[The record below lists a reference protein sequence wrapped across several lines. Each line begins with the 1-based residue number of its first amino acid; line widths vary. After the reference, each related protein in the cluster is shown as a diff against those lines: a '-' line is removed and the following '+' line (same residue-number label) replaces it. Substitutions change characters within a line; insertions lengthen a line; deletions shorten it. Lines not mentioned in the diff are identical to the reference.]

1 MKVYLAA
8 ALAAALT
15 ATAMSQDSPADLLRE
30 LQAQKALLEEQRKE
44 LKQMTE
50 TQESMAGAMDSA
62 WLVLCG
68 ALVMFMHAGFA
79 MLETGC
85 CRAKNASN
93 VLMKNLVNVSVGTLG
108 WWMFGWAFAYG
119 SQAGAFIGTD
129 GFFGLGFYTKDAS
142 GNIVPVECEEGD
154 GNCQSTMLSWFFQW
168 AFCTA
173 GATIVSGCVAERV
186 KSPTYAFFAFCMTS
200 FIYPVV
206 VAWTWGGGWLASI
219 FDVGYMDFA
228 GSGVVH
234 FTGGVCGLA
243 GTVILGPRRGRFENP
258 DEFEYH
264 NIPLVVLGTFALW
277 FGWYGF
283 NPGSTLS
290 MHDKE
295 MGALAAQ
302 VAMNTTLS
310 AATCGITVFL
320 LKFVLVRKYDVGALC
335 NGILSGLVSIT
346 AGCGNMECGS
356 AVLTGFIGAFFYQ
369 AASSLLVR
377 LKIDD
382 PVDASA
388 VHGACGI
395 WGLLAAGLFDWGKG
409 FDHYHGWSGFGCMT
423 GDDGACRSGLGGAAI
438 GAQIVMIL
446 AIIAWAGTL
455 STLSFLILKF
465 SGLLRIGEDIEKV
478 GYDMHSHSP
487 PKAYAFSGNDPK
499 SSSSEESGPL
509 DTDDKEETFDSGY
522 TLDASEQYRGVYL
535 DFRYLNKQDNDQA
548 KLSLKLAV
556 RCRPRESYDD
566 VMVSIGG
573 WLKAVPLHPAA
584 FEGMHA
590 CFGWLVPAGTLPEAI
605 DSSTKHLA
613 DVVHRGLV
621 QRPHLPPTCPDT
633 LQNALADADGFTAQA
648 AFCAAGSFSPADETW
663 ASPEENSA
671 LLQQGER
678 KAKDAAE
685 PCAGAQAFHRDCLH
699 AASTCP
705 QCSKKI
711 CHEKALS
718 LYNLSFAD
726 GDGDARVMAAVA
738 ELKRKRESREDVVA
752 SEDEL
757 EDDDLEIEALTLQD
771 AGSSQCGTPTTED
784 NAVKQAAELVLLR
797 QQLSELRDRV
807 ETAKSSRE
815 KAVEY
820 R

>member
-1 MKVYLAA
+1 MKVCLAA
-8 ALAAALT
+8 ALAAAVT
-15 ATAMSQDSPADLLRE
+15 ATAMSQDSPAELLRE
-30 LQAQKALLEEQRKE
+30 LQAQRELLEEQRKE

-62 WLVLCG
+62 WLCLCG

-108 WWMFGWAFAYG
+108 WWIFGWAFAYG
-119 SQAGAFIGTD
+119 SQAGSFIGTD
-129 GFFGLGFYTKDAS
+129 GFFGLGFYNKDAS
-142 GNIVPVECEEGD
+142 GNIIGVECDD

-186 KSPTYAFFAFCMTS
+186 KSPTYAVFAFCMTS
-200 FIYPVV
+200 FIYPVI

-243 GTVILGPRRGRFENP
+243 GTAILGPRKGRFENP
-258 DEFEYH
+258 EEFEYH
-264 NIPLVVLGTFALW
+264 NIPLIVLGTFALW

-310 AATCGITVFL
+310 AATCGISVFL

-369 AASSLLVR
+369 AASMLLVR

-388 VHGACGI
+388 VHGACGL

-423 GDDGACRSGLGGAAI
+423 GDDGACSKGLGGSAIAA
-438 GAQIVMIL
+438 QLVMIV

-455 STLSFLILKF
+455 STLSFLALRF
-465 SGLLRIGEDIEKV
+465 SGLLRIDDHTEKI

-487 PKAYAFSGNDPK
+487 PKAYAFNAYD
-499 SSSSEESGPL
+499 
-509 DTDDKEETFDSGY
+509 
-522 TLDASEQYRGVYL
+522 
-535 DFRYLNKQDNDQA
+535 A
-548 KLSLKLAV
+548 KL
-556 RCRPRESYDD
+556 EDSYPQ
-566 VMVSIGG
+566 
-573 WLKAVPLHPAA
+573 KP
-584 FEGMHA
+584 
-590 CFGWLVPAGTLPEAI
+590 
-605 DSSTKHLA
+605 
-613 DVVHRGLV
+613 V
-621 QRPHLPPTCPDT
+621 Q
-633 LQNALADADGFTAQA
+633 A
-648 AFCAAGSFSPADETW
+648 
-663 ASPEENSA
+663 
-671 LLQQGER
+671 
-678 KAKDAAE
+678 
-685 PCAGAQAFHRDCLH
+685 
-699 AASTCP
+699 
-705 QCSKKI
+705 
-711 CHEKALS
+711 
-718 LYNLSFAD
+718 
-726 GDGDARVMAAVA
+726 
-738 ELKRKRESREDVVA
+738 
-752 SEDEL
+752 
-757 EDDDLEIEALTLQD
+757 
-771 AGSSQCGTPTTED
+771 
-784 NAVKQAAELVLLR
+784 
-797 QQLSELRDRV
+797 
-807 ETAKSSRE
+807 
-815 KAVEY
+815 
-820 R
+820 